1 LSQSDKPERERIE
14 VHVGSLEEAPEA
26 VARAAQ
32 ARRGE
37 KPAEDRDW
45 LHMCLVGED
54 RARLKRI
61 LAHLLTLDGAEL
73 ADNESVSF
81 AGAARYAFRKAADS
95 LPAQL
100 KEMAGG

>member
-1 LSQSDKPERERIE
+1 MSQSNEPERERIE
-14 VHVGSLEEAPEA
+14 VHVDSLEEAPEA

-32 ARRGE
+32 ARRGD
-37 KPAEDRDW
+37 KTTEDRDW

-73 ADNESVSF
+73 EDNERVNF

-95 LPAQL
+95 LPA
-100 KEMAGG
+100 KELAGG